1 MTNTFS
7 DTISVTEVPV
17 NDHPQYMGH
26 ERVFKISEPSQN
38 FTAFVG
44 IHNTAL
50 GPGLGGIRYK
60 TYADENE
67 ALTDVL
73 RLSEAMTWKNAAG
86 GLDNG
91 GGKSVIMAQ
100 EGQDRPSDAAL
111 EIMAA
116 GFNIINKDRALYY
129 GAEDMNISEYALDK
143 MLETTPYIKGATSED
158 PNVVSGNPSPLTAI
172 GVFECMKVAVKHK
185 LNRDSMDGV
194 RVAMQGLGAVGG
206 TLAKLLHEDGAI
218 LIGTDTSAAAF
229 EKLKAESVAI
239 EQVELDE
246 IYDAKADIFAANAI
260 GGTLTD
266 ENINRL
272 KTAGVQIVCGAAN
285 NQQADQIGGSQSK
298 LMHKLGILYCPDYI
312 VNAAGVIWVAKV
324 GENAEQVTNDL
335 REGVPRR
342 FAEVLEL
349 AKNNPDRDLASI
361 ASEYAR
367 KRVENAGENYAEH
380 SQTA

>member
-1 MTNTFS
+1 MTDNFLENIRVS
-7 DTISVTEVPV
+7 EVPV
-17 NDHPQYMGH
+17 ENHPQYMDH
-26 ERVFKISEPSQN
+26 ESVYKITEPDNN
-38 FTAFVG
+38 FIAFVG

-60 TYADENE
+60 SYANEAE

-86 GLDNG
+86 GLDHG

-100 EGQDRPSDAAL
+100 KGQDRPSDVAL
-111 EIMAA
+111 QIMAE
-116 GFNIINKDRALYY
+116 GFNIINKNRTLYY

-143 MLETTPYIKGATSED
+143 MLETTPYIKGASSDD
-158 PNVVSGNPSPLTAI
+158 PTVVSGNPSPLTAI

-185 LNRDSMDGV
+185 LGRDSMDGV
-194 RVAMQGLGAVGG
+194 RVSLQGIGAVGA

-218 LIGTDTSAAAF
+218 LSATDTSSSAF
-229 EKLKAESVAI
+229 EKLKAEN
-239 EQVELDE
+239 VECDKVDLDE
-246 IYDAKADIFAANAI
+246 IYDVKADVFAPNAI

-266 ENINRL
+266 ENIKRL
-272 KTAGVQIVCGAAN
+272 KEAGVQIVCGAAN
-285 NQQADQIGGSQSK
+285 NQQADQIGGSQSR

-324 GENAEQVTNDL
+324 GENAEQITKEL
-335 REGVPRR
+335 REGVPKR
-342 FAEVLEL
+342 FAEILEL
-349 AKNNPDRDLASI
+349 AKQNPDRDLASI

-367 KRVENAGENYAEH
+367 KRVEDADNNNDRH
-380 SQTA
+380 TRTA

>member
-1 MTNTFS
+1 MPDNFLNTV
-7 DTISVTEVPV
+7 SVSEVPV
-17 NDHPQYMGH
+17 SDHPQFMGH
-26 ERVFKISEPSQN
+26 ERVFKISEETTG

-44 IHNTAL
+44 VHNTAL

-60 TYADENE
+60 HYDTEDE

-86 GLDNG
+86 GLNNG

-111 EIMAA
+111 TIMAA
-116 GFNIINKDRALYY
+116 GFNIINKDQPLYF

-143 MLETTPYIKGATSED
+143 MLETTPFIKGATSED
-158 PNVVSGNPSPLTAI
+158 PEVVSGNPSPLTAI

-185 LNRDSMDGV
+185 LGRDSLQGV

-206 TLAKLLHEDGAI
+206 TMAKLLHDEGAI
-218 LIGTDTSAAAF
+218 LIGTDTSAAVF
-229 EKLKAESVAI
+229 EKLSAEGVEI
-239 EQVELDE
+239 EKVELDQ
-246 IYDAKADIFAANAI
+246 IYDVKADIFAPNAI

-266 ENINRL
+266 ANVQRL
-272 KTAGVQIVCGAAN
+272 KAAGVQIVCGAAN
-285 NQQADQIGGSQSK
+285 NQQADQIGGAQSK
-298 LMHKLGILYCPDYI
+298 LMHTLGILYCPDYI

-324 GENAEQVTNDL
+324 GENAQQVTEDL
-335 REGVPRR
+335 KTGVPRR
-342 FAEVLEL
+342 FSEVLEL
-349 AKNNPDRDLASI
+349 ANNNPDRDLASI

-367 KRVENAGENYAEH
+367 KRVEDAQNGQEQH